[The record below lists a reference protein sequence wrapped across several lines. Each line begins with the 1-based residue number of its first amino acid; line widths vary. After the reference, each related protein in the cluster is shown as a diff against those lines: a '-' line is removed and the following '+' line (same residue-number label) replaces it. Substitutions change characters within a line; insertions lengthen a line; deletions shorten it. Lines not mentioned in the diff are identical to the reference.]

1 MLKIN
6 YLNICFYLL
15 INCIIFYLFLMI
27 MNNDFTMLKGVFNI
41 KDGTDLFY
49 YLWIILFFP
58 ILDIILFSIPLYYSL
73 KTKNKVYFIL
83 NLLTVFIIEYLMNVY
98 FTSQKIFDIDVLLK
112 VIIGVIVF
120 LIFFYKSIFEKFKS
134 I

>member
-1 MLKIN
+1 
-6 YLNICFYLL
+6 
-15 INCIIFYLFLMI
+15 
-27 MNNDFTMLKGVFNI
+27 MLKGVFNI